1 MIIIKDGIK
10 DRSKTGFLVHAQ
22 NLTKVYGKG
31 NLAFK
36 ALNNINLK
44 IKRGNFI
51 SVVGPSGSGKTTL
64 LNMLGALDKPTSGEV
79 TLDNIEISKVEESKL
94 YRIRREKVGFVFQS
108 YYLIPTLNAL
118 QNILI
123 PTYPVQ
129 NKEKNYV
136 LRAKELLDKV
146 GLRNKEHRKPAQL
159 SGGEQ
164 QRVAIARSLILDPIL
179 ILADE
184 PTGNLDT
191 KTGAEIIKL
200 LRGLNQAEKKTLLVV
215 THDQRITQFCDRV
228 ITLQDGQIS

>member
-1 MIIIKDGIK
+1 MIIIKNGVET
-10 DRSKTGFLVHAQ
+10 KTKAKILVKAKS
-22 NLTKVYGKG
+22 LTKVYGKG
-31 NLAFK
+31 ELAFK
-36 ALNNINLK
+36 ALENINLEVK
-44 IKRGNFI
+44 KGDFI

-64 LNMLGALDKPTSGEV
+64 LNMLGALDKSSSGEV
-79 TLDNIEISKVEESKL
+79 IIDGIETSKVKESSL
-94 YRIRREKVGFVFQS
+94 YKIRREKIGFIFQA

-123 PTYPVQ
+123 PTFPIR
-129 NKEKNYV
+129 KNYFT
-136 LRAKELLDKV
+136 RAKELLLKV
-146 GLRNKEHRKPAQL
+146 GLRGKENRRPSQL

-200 LRGLNQAEKKTLLVV
+200 MRNLNQKENKTFLIV
-215 THDQRITQFCDRV
+215 THDQRITQFCQRV
-228 ITLQDGQIS
+228 IHLQDGKIL